1 MHNFKI
7 RLSNFCK
14 IYLKF
19 VNIILDQNLIKICK
33 MIKIKV
39 GEKLKKIKYKINNR
53 INKYNYK
60 INNNKKKK
68 KNVRK
73 MKFYG

>member
-1 MHNFKI
+1 
-7 RLSNFCK
+7 
-14 IYLKF
+14 
-19 VNIILDQNLIKICK
+19 